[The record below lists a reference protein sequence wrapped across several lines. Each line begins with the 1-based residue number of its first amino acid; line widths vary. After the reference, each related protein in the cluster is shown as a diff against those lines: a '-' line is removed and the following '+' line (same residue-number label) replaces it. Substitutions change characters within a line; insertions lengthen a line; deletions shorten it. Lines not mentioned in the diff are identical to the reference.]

1 METVKYWNSIKRD
14 VAMKLIENYNVKPEV
29 AANICSVEL

>member
-1 METVKYWNSIKRD
+1 METVEYWNSIKGD
-14 VAMKLIENYNVKPEV
+14 VAIKLIGNYGVEPEV